1 MIGER
6 VLSFEQQEVA
16 MLLHDGVPHFRASD
30 VTRALGY
37 KNSAQAIRKNVT
49 QHYVKTMKQLCESSD
64 ESHSVVI
71 STGDLGTSANLSSGL
86 VCTESASA
94 KTMRLLGKTPLYVT
108 EAAVYELVWHSKK
121 PEAIRFRQWIVEDVL
136 PEIRRSGHFVRNQQ
150 LSLMNETDLH
160 YKVVHVVRKYFP
172 EAVMVAGFGELQDSS
187 PKRIDA
193 WSKGYVSGQPD
204 LMLLNRTR
212 SFSGLAIELKTPMCQ
227 RNPSPQQNAY
237 LERLQ
242 ESGFWTLVSNCY
254 DEIVVNILEFREES
268 RRLRRLRTRC
278 VES

>member
-1 MIGER
+1 
-6 VLSFEQQEVA
+6 
-16 MLLHDGVPHFRASD
+16 
-30 VTRALGY
+30 
-37 KNSAQAIRKNVT
+37 
-49 QHYVKTMKQLCESSD
+49 
-64 ESHSVVI
+64 
-71 STGDLGTSANLSSGL
+71 
-86 VCTESASA
+86 
-94 KTMRLLGKTPLYVT
+94 
-108 EAAVYELVWHSKK
+108 
-121 PEAIRFRQWIVEDVL
+121 
-136 PEIRRSGHFVRNQQ
+136 
-150 LSLMNETDLH
+150 MNETDLH
-160 YKVVHVVRKYFP
+160 YKVVHFVRKYFP
-172 EAVMVAGFGELQDSS
+172 EAVMVAGLGELQDSS